1 MDDEFNARCFSM
13 FVSTAS
19 AQAGAVLL
27 KLKLKKCMKR
37 ILFCLVAALFATAA
51 FAQDGGRHRH
61 RPREFNPE
69 ENAIRRTNRL
79 HEAVQLDSLQYQA
92 VYIMYLSDA
101 MTMQDSINARRERA
115 ERMREEGVRPQRR
128 RPTEEQMQTER
139 ELREARREAR
149 HEQMQQILTEEQY
162 ERYLQYEE
170 EENRRRA
177 ESGPRHRG
185 GNRGGHRAP
194 RE

>member
-1 MDDEFNARCFSM
+1 MKKI
-13 FVSTAS
+13 
-19 AQAGAVLL
+19 LL
-27 KLKLKKCMKR
+27 C
-37 ILFCLVAALFATAA
+37 IVALFIAVATQ
-51 FAQDGGRHRH
+51 AQEGGRHRH
-61 RPREFNPE
+61 QPREFNPE
-69 ENAIRRTNRL
+69 ENAARRTSRL

-92 VYIMYLSDA
+92 VFIIYLADA

-115 ERMREEGVRPQRR
+115 ERMREEGVRPQRS
-128 RPTEEQMQTER
+128 RPTEEQMQAER